1 MTGTTHLARRSTT
14 AAGILAAVFLAL
26 AAAARA
32 QPDRPPAPAASADL
46 FSLPSSAL
54 AWWAFDPRTLRSGDG
69 LDPLGVLIH
78 RGLEACIVDLPPLQ
92 SVADGPLAPVPR
104 LLDLLRNE
112 VHPFRVAVLDLGAEP
127 APEGGAKRS
136 EPSLRVTRLG
146 AVVEVLAEGAAGA
159 QLAAAAREAAP
170 GAAVREETGRVLI
183 GLSHEGPPGAAAIL
197 ERWAAARGVRADQTQ
212 PWDGHRARASAAAGV
227 PDGVTRGTPVVEA
240 WVDLNALRRAMPEA
254 FTGTP
259 LHRVLRDWRLIN
271 ARSVMVHVHRVEP
284 DGVRIPG
291 GGEQGY
297 RHAPLLAVEL
307 TWSARSEP
315 RDRVNAIP
323 IARAEW
329 PADAPARGLAP
340 RDGAYALIM
349 RAEWGTWLR
358 AVLGTYGSAGTA
370 WDELAR
376 STRIA
381 AWEKKHA
388 AAGSRLV
395 QAASAWV
402 LAWAPGPGQAD
413 EASSLMIL
421 APLKSP
427 PAARPDADLAEISG
441 SIDAAVKFND
451 ARKCWSVHFAPI
463 GLSLTWSHDQGA
475 LLMELKRLPRDEPRP

>member
-1 MTGTTHLARRSTT
+1 MTGTTHLGGRDTA

-26 AAAARA
+26 AAACPVWARA
-32 QPDRPPAPAASADL
+32 QPDQPPAAAAPADL
-46 FSLPSSAL
+46 FDLPSGAL
-54 AWWAFDPRTLRSGDG
+54 AWCAFDPRTFRAGDG

-78 RGLEACIVDLPPLQ
+78 RGLAACIIDLPPLQ
-92 SVADGPLAPVPR
+92 SGADGPLAPVPR

-112 VHPFRVAVLDLGAEP
+112 VHPFRVALLDLGAEP
-127 APEGGAKRS
+127 APEGGAMRS

-146 AVVEVLAEGAAGA
+146 AVVEVFVEGAAGA

-170 GAAVREETGRVLI
+170 GGAVREETGRVVI
-183 GLSHEGPPGAAAIL
+183 GLSHEGPPGAPAIL
-197 ERWAAARGVRADQTQ
+197 ERWVAARGVRADQTQ

-227 PDGVTRGTPVVEA
+227 PDGVARGTPVAEA
-240 WVDLNALRRAMPEA
+240 WIDLNAIRRAMPEA

-284 DGVRIPG
+284 GAVRIPG

-307 TWSARSEP
+307 TCSARSEP
-315 RDRVNAIP
+315 RDRIHAIP

-329 PADAPARGLAP
+329 PADATARGLAP
-340 RDGAYALIM
+340 RDGAYALLM

-358 AVLGTYGSAGTA
+358 AVLGTYRSAGTA

-381 AWEKKHA
+381 AWEKKHSAAGARLAQA
-388 AAGSRLV
+388 AAG
-395 QAASAWV
+395 WV
-402 LAWAPGPGQAD
+402 LAWAHEG
-413 EASSLMIL
+413 SSLMIL
-421 APLKSP
+421 APLKYRP
-427 PAARPDADLAEISG
+427 PASPDADVAEISG
-441 SIDAAVKFND
+441 TIDPAVKFDD
-451 ARKCWSVHFAPI
+451 ARKCWTVNFEAI
-463 GLSLTWSHDQGA
+463 GINLTWSHAEGA
-475 LLMELKRLPRDEPRP
+475 LLLELKPSQPDEPRP